1 MTERTKGLLLVG
13 VIFISSMAG
22 CLSEVSSQVETENAD
37 LKTENA
43 ALNSTIADLAQEN
56 QNISSFQIELKNQI
70 ANLTVMMEE
79 MDILLEQNESAY
91 VTLVQENANL
101 SSTLA
106 TKEEVLHGLE
116 IILSVLENY
125 LAAQNQTVSN
135 LETILSSQNQS
146 ISNLETEAQIMQL
159 QYQIL
164 QQEMR
169 LQSLEHN
176 ASIEALEDEIMEL
189 DLLLA
194 EAVEVISE
202 FFSNEGGL
210 MDGPTTPLLYE
221 TYNSSDKYLNHAN
234 WNGGLWDRV
243 IFDEQ
248 GIPKVQFYFGLH
260 YAPSTAFHWGLV
272 SYSKWINTNNISNFI
287 HAKEIADWA
296 VMNQSEQGGWGWYFD
311 HNFSR
316 GVLGELQ
323 SGWYSAMTQGL
334 GMSLLSRMYSV
345 TGNTDYKNAS
355 INATKL
361 FDVLVE
367 DGGVLAMYNS
377 MPWYEEYPTPD
388 GGSFVLNGFIYS
400 LIGLYDSWKLLNHT
414 DSKDKYL
421 DGINSLGK
429 MISLFDL
436 GCYSSYDL
444 VHHSIESKAPNIA
457 RESYHGLH
465 ISQLSLVNV
474 FESNRFLEIQN
485 RWIEYANGICAPHN

>member
-1 MTERTKGLLLVG
+1 MNAQIGLLIGTVMTKRTKGLLLVG

-22 CLSEVSSQVETENAD
+22 CLSEVSSQVESENTDLKIENA
-37 LKTENA
+37 E
-43 ALNSTIADLAQEN
+43 LNSTITNLTLEN
-56 QNISSFQIELKNQI
+56 QSLTSLHLQLNDEI
-70 ANLTVMMEE
+70 ANLTE
-79 MDILLEQNESAY
+79 MKLELEALLLEKDGG
-91 VTLVQENANL
+91 L
-101 SSTLA
+101 SGNSTTHL
-106 TKEEVLHGLE
+106 LF
-116 IILSVLENY
+116 ENY
-125 LAAQNQTVSN
+125 
-135 LETILSSQNQS
+135 
-146 ISNLETEAQIMQL
+146 
-159 QYQIL
+159 
-164 QQEMR
+164 
-169 LQSLEHN
+169 N
-176 ASIEALEDEIMEL
+176 ASDAYM
-189 DLLLA
+189 
-194 EAVEVISE
+194 
-202 FFSNEGGL
+202 
-210 MDGPTTPLLYE
+210 
-221 TYNSSDKYLNHAN
+221 NHAN